1 MLKEILNIID
11 TYSGFIGLAAICAS
25 LISIV
30 IVKLKTKTA
39 KISVSKEL
47 SEIKVLR
54 NELEKQLNIVKQ
66 LTKTATLKPEPT
78 LNYEDTTM
86 KCPKHGNV
94 KVIVLPDSTVLCPH
108 GHRLWPPEEKFEK
121 VSSLNIDIK
130 ENILEAKYH
139 DLQSQIDE
147 IKEKLQ
153 ELEEQSIAGTVI
165 AKEKRSRRKTAEE
178 LEEEFE
184 EE

>member
-1 MLKEILNIID
+1 MIGEIINIIN
-11 TYSGFIGLAAICAS
+11 TYGGFIGLAAIALS
-25 LISIV
+25 ITSISIAFRRKSK
-30 IVKLKTKTA
+30 IDSKL
-39 KISVSKEL
+39 VSEVARLKMD
-47 SEIKVLR
+47 
-54 NELEKQLNIVKQ
+54 LEKQLNMVKQ

-94 KVIVLPDSTVLCPH
+94 KAIVLPDSTVLCPH

-121 VSSLNIDIK
+121 ASSLNIDIK

-153 ELEEQSIAGTVI
+153 ELEEQSMAGTVI